1 MITENRL
8 HPNKKG
14 VYVWCRKIPKN
25 IYQNFLYFFI
35 KNEDNIKKGTY
46 LFPGREESHMY
57 EKQYPHEGA
66 ILFSQ
71 MEEKN
76 SYGPLAKK
84 ILEQA
89 IFQFQKQKLMEKID
103 EALMTR
109 NKPLFL
115 ELSAQYNELLKKHG
129 A

>member
-1 MITENRL
+1 L
-8 HPNKKG
+8 
-14 VYVWCRKIPKN
+14 
-25 IYQNFLYFFI
+25 I
-35 KNEDNIKKGTY
+35 KNKDNIKKGTY
-46 LFPGREESHMY
+46 CSQVGEESHMY

-66 ILFSQ
+66 ILPSQ

-76 SYGPLAKK
+76 NYGPLAEK
-84 ILEQA
+84 ILQQA

-115 ELSAQYNELLKKHG
+115 ELSVQYNELLKKHG